1 MMMPTYTFVNT
12 HTDHQ
17 WDDVMSYDEKLAFLD
32 DHPHVKSIIT
42 QVNII
47 GGHGSIKN
55 DAGWNENMQRIAEA
69 HPTSPHASKYGDK
82 GGKAAKTR
90 EAVDKWRKKHQASK

>member
-17 WDDVMSYDEKLAFLD
+17 WDEVMSYDEKLAFLD

-55 DAGWNENMQRIAEA
+55 DGGWNENMQRIAEA